1 MSEYESQT
9 FTPEDYG
16 NLYHN
21 ARITRHGYTCMLEI
35 HGFKTMAASY
45 DNTVL
50 TSGSIR
56 ASLRPRE
63 SVTFTIFDP
72 TGTPYR
78 LVIYPDGS
86 LKVYM
91 YSGGSG
97 NQVNVID
104 YLCYII

>member
-1 MSEYESQT
+1 
-9 FTPEDYG
+9 
-16 NLYHN
+16 
-21 ARITRHGYTCMLEI
+21 MLEI

-56 ASLRPRE
+56 ASFRPRE